1 MNTKDY
7 IMTTIKL
14 RFLQCFREMIPDY
27 VQIGTELYRCLL
39 LRDTIIDEILSDI
52 YVACPLAT

>member
-1 MNTKDY
+1 
-7 IMTTIKL
+7 MTTIKL

-39 LRDTIIDEILSDI
+39 LRYTIIDEILSDI